1 MKCIKC
7 GNELSDD
14 VNVCPA
20 CGTYSVTETADKSEK
35 SEYQFALDLKEK
47 IANMIREGNNFAEAN
62 NYIDLYLSM
71 IGMDAEIIKFQ
82 EEIKKRTNQPEQ
94 QFDATSPDR
103 PDDGFPG
110 EIEEQDP
117 VSGLEIEINQVPE
130 QSIESKEDLKP
141 DDNEEIFL
149 PEAKG
154 DPLELDD
161 EITFGDISD
170 EKVEEIP
177 SPEQEN
183 IQDPEKLELADNPED
198 DILVLG
204 TEDEILDLD
213 ESMVESP
220 EPDSLEKDELP
231 KKDILSQIEIEINQE
246 AEKSNKESAGL
257 HNRQKEFQ
265 QDTLTIPDEARI
277 PETMG
282 ESGGSKINL
291 ERDIHPS
298 DPLESMLDDLKEKKR
313 KVKRWLFITL
323 AIGGFIALIITLYI
337 LSAGKNGSN
346 QIVEPTPSS
355 SQSTRKTPEFQKKLP
370 DRNQSM
376 QQKTFLDKLARAR
389 DFLSKNDIQNAEKMI
404 GMAKKISTS
413 ESLTALEEELR
424 KRKAEQKI
432 LKEIEIPEVQPDK
445 PDTSEERA
453 YNKAKSSSDPSF
465 YKEYL
470 SRYPHGK
477 FAAEVRKGLKAL
489 KKQERKNFEQQLIRK
504 LQMNQKITCRY
515 YPQSLSDGEVKALLD
530 KKIRIPHKVEIQ
542 TINGDRVIINFTT
555 GLMWHQWRETMDF
568 QKAKWWASREHGGY
582 FDWRLPTAEE
592 ASTLSI
598 KDIQNL
604 IPGNTPDYE
613 LWTGD
618 TDSRDSRN
626 AWVYSPF
633 RSNFTSIA
641 EDQYRQLW
649 SVRLI
654 GKIKGKK
661 QTQ

>member
-1 MKCIKC
+1 MKCVKC
-7 GNELSDD
+7 GKELSDG

-20 CGTYSVTETADKSEK
+20 CGTYSITETADKSEK
-35 SEYQFALDLKEK
+35 NEYQFALDLKEK
-47 IANMIREGNNFAEAN
+47 ISNMIREGNNFAEAN

-71 IGMDAEIIKFQ
+71 IGMDAEILKFQ
-82 EEIKKRTNQPEQ
+82 EEIKKRTNQPGQ
-94 QFDATSPDR
+94 QFEAASGNR
-103 PDDGFPG
+103 PDDEHSDG
-110 EIEEQDP
+110 IQEQDP
-117 VSGLEIEINQVPE
+117 VTGLEIEINQIPE
-130 QSIESKEDLKP
+130 QSIESKEDLKQA
-141 DDNEEIFL
+141 DNEEIFL
-149 PEAKG
+149 PESKG
-154 DPLELDD
+154 DSLELDD
-161 EITFGDISD
+161 EISFGDISD

-177 SPEQEN
+177 SPKQEN

-204 TEDEILDLD
+204 SEDEILDLD

-220 EPDSLEKDELP
+220 DPDPQKKDELP

-246 AEKSNKESAGL
+246 SEKPQKESAGPQD
-257 HNRQKEFQ
+257 RQTEFEE
-265 QDTLTIPDEARI
+265 DILTIPDEARI
-277 PETMG
+277 PETIE
-282 ESGGSKINL
+282 ESGRSSIKL
-291 ERDIHPS
+291 EKEIHPS

-313 KVKRWLFITL
+313 KVKRWLFIAL
-323 AIGGFIALIITLYI
+323 AIGAFIALIITLYI
-337 LSAGKNGSN
+337 LSTGKSDSN
-346 QIVEPTPSS
+346 QMVEPTPSS
-355 SQSTRKTPEFQKKLP
+355 SQSTRKTPEVQKKSP
-370 DRNQSM
+370 DQTQSM

-424 KRKAEQKI
+424 NRKAEQII

-445 PDTSEERA
+445 PDISEERA
-453 YNKAKSSSDPSF
+453 YNKTKSSSDPAI
-465 YKEYL
+465 YQDYL

-504 LQMNQKITCRY
+504 LKMNQKITCRH
-515 YPQSLSDGEVKALLD
+515 YPQSLSDGEVKTLLD

-604 IPGNTPDYE
+604 IPGNTPNYE

-654 GKIKGKK
+654 GKIKEKK
-661 QTQ
+661 LTQ